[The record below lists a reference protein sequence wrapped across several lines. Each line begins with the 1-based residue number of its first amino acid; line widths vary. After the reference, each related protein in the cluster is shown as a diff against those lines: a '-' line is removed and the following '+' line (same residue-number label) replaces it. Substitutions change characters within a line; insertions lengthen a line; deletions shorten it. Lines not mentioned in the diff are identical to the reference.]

1 MVYNCTHTTV
11 CIKRCACDRCDF
23 TPIHIITRIK
33 TQKITDGEN
42 IELVKKYGIR
52 QAPTLVVADGETAET
67 YVNASNIKKF
77 VG

>member
-1 MVYNCTHTTV
+1 M
-11 CIKRCACDRCDF
+11 A
-23 TPIHIITRIK
+23 K
-33 TQKITDGEN
+33 TFLDGAGINYEVIDAEEN

-52 QAPTLVVADGETAET
+52 QAPTLVVAEGDTAET